1 MMSKPPKI
9 MNVPSQK
16 ALLQMFD
23 QMQRDHP
30 IGGIAARYVEQ
41 ALKKHP
47 IPSDKKN
54 RKRKGSKHTKKAD
67 K

>member
-1 MMSKPPKI
+1 
-9 MNVPSQK
+9 MNVPNQK
-16 ALLQMFD
+16 ALQQMFD

-47 IPSDKKN
+47 VSLEKKSRI
-54 RKRKGSKHTKKAD
+54 RKVGSKHIKKP
-67 K
+67 